1 MSQTTPCRCFA
12 STLSTSTRHSPCTM
26 TTEHWE
32 QFRWALKK
40 LVTIETTHGPLNG
53 LVHAIDPETGNI
65 ILLEDGQNDDE
76 ATMHIVVEHSITRVI
91 EQKEGG
97 EPTCTLHDFS
107 PDSQA
112 DGAESTR
119 LRRDGVLKL
128 LHDQRIDAHVDE
140 TSQSVIVFDGLAEI
154 VAPYTWRCVRTANEV
169 VLARITNL
177 MTKCDETQTQPDE
190 AKPK

>member
-1 MSQTTPCRCFA
+1 
-12 STLSTSTRHSPCTM
+12 M
-26 TTEHWE
+26 TTERWE

-40 LVTIETTHGPLNG
+40 LVTIETTHGALNG
-53 LVHAIDPETGNI
+53 LAHAIDPETGNI

-76 ATMHIVVEHSITRVI
+76 AMMHIVLEHSITRVI
-91 EQKEGG
+91 EQKEGD
-97 EPTCTLHDFS
+97 PTCTLHDFR
-107 PDSQA
+107 PDSQV

-119 LRRDGVLKL
+119 VRRDGVLKL
-128 LHDQRIDAHVDE
+128 LHEHRIDAYVDQ

-154 VAPYTWRCVRTANEV
+154 VAPYTWSCVRTANEV

-177 MTKCDETQTQPDE
+177 MSKYDEAQTQPDE